1 MPTVRAAS
9 VRVVRQTC
17 GVDIEIT
24 TDFIRLGQ
32 LLKYANLV
40 ADGAEAKSLIAA
52 GGVRVDGEPENRRGR
67 QVSVNWYYDPR
78 NERVVDLADE
88 FREDCSFP
96 FEIAVDER

>member
-40 ADGAEAKSLIAA
+40 ADGAEAKSQIAA

-67 QVSVNWYYDPR
+67 QVSVGSVVEVDLPGGPQQV
-78 NERVVDLADE
+78 RVVAE
-88 FREDCSFP
+88 ASGQE
-96 FEIAVDER
+96 